1 MVGEGRP
8 YLERQGWL
16 RDLREASSKPR
27 GGDGEEASCRG
38 NGVCKGPVVGLCGAS
53 SRTRGGGAGGG
64 EAGKM
69 SVGGAG
75 GGARAETT

>member
-53 SRTRGGGAGGG
+53 SRTRGGGR
-64 EAGKM
+64 EE
-69 SVGGAG
+69 V
-75 GGARAETT
+75 RPER